1 MITHPVRLVT
11 ARSNYIPPDLLVATR
26 SSRNPLFSERT
37 CVIAASGRPDPAP
50 SRRRLGRPPRGRR
63 PLEERRNRAARRVL
77 EADHRLARL
86 LPNAPRA
93 SDGPRRPADRWPLIV
108 GRWRPRRSWFSGPGS
123 GSGSGPS
130 AGSRQPR
137 DPGSCGGRRCP
148 LVGRQPPL
156 LTRPTAP
163 FPAPAP
169 RGTFVSEKFITPHH
183 AAEEVQVPMDPM
195 KARVRQ
201 IEEKLATFQDGATK
215 QA

>member
-1 MITHPVRLVT
+1 LPAPAPGSKLPSKSAYGAPLTAQKSPPNTHYSWRTP
-11 ARSNYIPPDLLVATR
+11 AAAPP
-26 SSRNPLFSERT
+26 PEQ
-37 CVIAASGRPDPAP
+37 PDSAP
-50 SRRRLGRPPRGRR
+50 SRRRLERLSPGLR
-63 PLEERRNRAARRVL
+63 PLGPRQNRAARRVL
-77 EADHRLARL
+77 QTDPRLARL

-93 SDGPRRPADRWPLIV
+93 SDGPRRPPDRWPLIF
-108 GRWRPRRSWFSGPGS
+108 GRWRPRRSWFSSPGS

-130 AGSRQPR
+130 ARSGQPR

-169 RGTFVSEKFITPHH
+169 RGTFVSEKFITPRRP
-183 AAEEVQVPMDPM
+183 AEEVQVPMEPM

-201 IEEKLATFQDGATK
+201 MEEKLATLQDGATK